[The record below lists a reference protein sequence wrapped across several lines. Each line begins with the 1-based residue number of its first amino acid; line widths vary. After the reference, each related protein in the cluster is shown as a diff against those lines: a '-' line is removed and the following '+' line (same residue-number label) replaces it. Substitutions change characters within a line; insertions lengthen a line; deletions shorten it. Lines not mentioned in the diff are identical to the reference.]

1 MATYTSSQS
10 GNFSATAT
18 WGGSGP
24 PADGDDFNVAS
35 GHTVTIDSGISQP
48 ANGYNDSYVNGIL
61 KNDTSSNTEL
71 RMNGR
76 LIVNSGGLLH
86 LNDNNGACN
95 FTMKIKG
102 TSGNAHGIVQENAAN
117 ANVVMEGKD
126 GMPTTTLSTAEAE
139 NSTSLAFTSAADFA
153 AGEWFAVFDNTT
165 AQSSGSNNSTVNR
178 DEGFVVHDIDSNT
191 VYFRHFVGPDDCTV
205 VNYSGSVLTVD
216 RATVFRKGQYIIVG
230 TGNSR
235 TVAQINSINYPKNEI
250 TLSASVTGN
259 PIGQTVYLTGTQK
272 PHASGEKVR
281 KVATIAVT
289 GDSSSVQNYTVTV
302 ASGTNSYGTGNKY
315 YIAGLSGASPTLSLS
330 EGSTYRFDQSDSSN
344 SGHPLRFSTTANGTH
359 GGGSAY
365 TTGVTYYGTPG
376 TAGAYTQIAVPTG
389 APTLYYYCV
398 NHSGMGGQADTPAS
412 GASSATLTVA
422 DATQFVANDEI
433 WIAAPYTGSG
443 SDTLYNAYEMKHT
456 ISSVSGNVLTLSSAP
471 SYSVQSGAYV
481 TRVTRH
487 LKIMGTSSSDQ
498 PYFRGESYTTNYSRI
513 NIIKDVEFDNWGN
526 TSNNVYAGLVWQGY
540 YNSDASAQSI
550 TLTQTVPENDQAQ
563 WLEGVSLCFAN
574 TRDRSGIY
582 FNGARYAR
590 GRCCFV
596 YKGRNAFYA
605 AWNDGMAFYNNIA
618 AYNNNLAAR
627 LDGQR
632 SNQEFAYNYVNR
644 SYYGLSYS
652 TGQYEAG
659 FGLHHNI
666 VDSTNHYGM
675 TAQAGGN
682 QGLDGFY
689 CNDFKGIRYGFY
701 PYGGA
706 TMLYSRV
713 KEAEI
718 EAVASSGVGNYGG
731 TSQAGSSY
739 EGSPN
744 RGTFG
749 GMKGFV
755 FLEFNF
761 EHDQVAQYTYYLRR
775 TWDHDE
781 QAWAVRRRMY
791 DATGLFGTSV
801 YVPAGVTVRVS
812 CEVKIESG
820 TTVTQYPRIQ
830 AVDNVARQV
839 ENRLG
844 NATAGNTRFSS
855 DRQSVF
861 FTSACIGAFEEK
873 QLTIAAVDHARHVDI
888 GVGSYDGDDQEGFYM
903 RDPII
908 RLDTPYA
915 LPQLGVRNMGMD
927 QNYLTQIRNTFTQQK
942 KRLGGRIR

>member
-61 KNDTSSNTEL
+61 KNDTSANTEL

-139 NSTSLAFTSAADFA
+139 NSTSLAFTSAANFA
-153 AGEWFAVFDNTT
+153 VGEWFSIFDNTT
-165 AQSSGSNNSTVNR
+165 AQSSGANNSTVNR
-178 DEGFVVHDIDSNT
+178 DEGFVVHEISSNT

-205 VNYSGSVLTVD
+205 SSYSGSVLTVN

-230 TGNSR
+230 TGSNR

-259 PIGQTVYLTGTQK
+259 PIGQTIYLTGTQK

-281 KVATIAVT
+281 KVATVT
-289 GDSSSVQNYTVTV
+289 TT
-302 ASGTNSYGTGNKY
+302 ASGTGTT
-315 YIAGLSGASPTLSLS
+315 I
-330 EGSTYRFDQSDSSN
+330 
-344 SGHPLRFSTTANGTH
+344 
-359 GGGSAY
+359 
-365 TTGVTYYGTPG
+365 
-376 TAGAYTQIAVPTG
+376 
-389 APTLYYYCV
+389 
-398 NHSGMGGQADTPAS
+398 
-412 GASSATLTVA
+412 TVA

-456 ISSVSGNVLTLSSAP
+456 ISSVSGNNITLSSAP

-487 LKIMGTSSSDQ
+487 LKIMGTTSSDQ
-498 PYFRGESYTTNYSRI
+498 PYFRGESYTSNYSRI

-540 YNSDASAQSI
+540 YNSDAAGQSI

-582 FNGARYAR
+582 FNGARYAKA
-590 GRCCFV
+590 RCCFV
-596 YKGRNAFYA
+596 YKGHNALYA
-605 AWNDGMAFYNNIA
+605 AWSDGMAFFNSIA
-618 AYNNNLAAR
+618 AYNKNLAAR
-627 LDGQR
+627 LEGQR
-632 SNQEFAYNYVNR
+632 NNNEFAYNYLNR
-644 SYYGLSYS
+644 VYYGGTINPGY
-652 TGQYEAG
+652 YESG
-659 FGLHHNI
+659 FGWHHNHI
-666 VDSTNHYGM
+666 NATNHYGLQM
-675 TAQAGGN
+675 VGCTN
-682 QGLDGFY
+682 YGLDGVY
-689 CNDFKGIRYGFY
+689 CNDFQGIRYGLY
-701 PYGGA
+701 SLGGG

-718 EAVASSGVGNYGG
+718 EAVTSAGVGNYGG
-731 TSQAGSSY
+731 TSQAGQQY
-739 EGSPN
+739 DGLLG
-744 RGTFG
+744 RGQFG
-749 GMKGFV
+749 GHTGIV
-755 FLEFNF
+755 LLEFQF
-761 EHDQVAQYTYYLRR
+761 EHDQVAQYIYYGRR

-791 DATGLFGTSV
+791 DNTSLYGTAI
-801 YVPAGVTVRVS
+801 YVPAGVAVRVS

-830 AVDNVARQV
+830 AVDHIARQA

-844 NATAGNTRFSS
+844 NATTGNTRFSS
-855 DRQSVF
+855 DRQQVY

-873 QLTIAAVDHARHVDI
+873 QLTLAAVDHARHVDI
-888 GVGSYDGDDQEGFYM
+888 GVGSQDGDDQEGFYM

-915 LPQLGVRNMGMD
+915 LPYLGVRNMGMD

-942 KRLGGRIR
+942 KRLGGRLK

>member
-24 PADGDDFNVAS
+24 PADGDKFVVAS

-48 ANGYNDSYVNGIL
+48 TNGYDDSTINGIL
-61 KNDTSSNTEL
+61 KNDTSANTEL

-76 LIVNSGGLLH
+76 LFVNGGGLLH

-95 FTMKIKG
+95 FMMKIKG

-153 AGEWFAVFDNTT
+153 VGEWFAIFDNTT
-165 AQSSGSNNSTVNR
+165 AQSSGANNSTVNR

-205 VNYSGSVLTVD
+205 SSYSGSVLTVN

-230 TGNSR
+230 TGSNR

-259 PIGQTVYLTGTQK
+259 PTGQTIYLTGTQK

-281 KVATIAVT
+281 KVATVT
-289 GDSSSVQNYTVTV
+289 TT
-302 ASGTNSYGTGNKY
+302 ASGTGTT
-315 YIAGLSGASPTLSLS
+315 I
-330 EGSTYRFDQSDSSN
+330 
-344 SGHPLRFSTTANGTH
+344 
-359 GGGSAY
+359 
-365 TTGVTYYGTPG
+365 
-376 TAGAYTQIAVPTG
+376 
-389 APTLYYYCV
+389 
-398 NHSGMGGQADTPAS
+398 
-412 GASSATLTVA
+412 TVA

-456 ISSVSGNVLTLSSAP
+456 ISSVSGNNITLSSAP

-487 LKIMGTSSSDQ
+487 LKIMGSTSSDQ
-498 PYFRGESYTTNYSRI
+498 PYFRGESYTSDYSRI
-513 NIIKDVEFDNWGN
+513 NIIKDVEFHNWGN

-540 YNSDASAQSI
+540 YNSDAAGQSI

-563 WLEGVSLCFAN
+563 WLEGVSLCFTN

-582 FNGARYAR
+582 FNGARYAKA
-590 GRCCFV
+590 RCCFV
-596 YKGRNAFYA
+596 YKGRNGLYG
-605 AWNDGMAFYNNIA
+605 AWNDGMAFFNNIV
-618 AYNNNLAAR
+618 AYNNNVAAR
-627 LDGQR
+627 LEGQR
-632 SNQEFAYNYVNR
+632 NNNEFAYNYLNR
-644 SYYGLSYS
+644 IYYGISVNPGY
-652 TGQYEAG
+652 YEAG

-666 VDSTNHYGM
+666 IDSGTHYGI
-675 TAQAGGN
+675 QIIGGSN
-682 QGLDGFY
+682 YGIDGAY
-689 CNDFKGIRYGFY
+689 CNDFKGMRYGMY
-701 PYGGA
+701 TLGGG
-706 TMLYSRV
+706 TMTYTRV

-718 EAVASSGVGNYGG
+718 EAVTSAGVGDYGG
-731 TSQAGSSY
+731 TSQAGQQY
-739 EGSPN
+739 DGFIG
-744 RGTFG
+744 RGHWG
-749 GMKGFV
+749 GFSGMV
-755 FLEFNF
+755 MPEFNF
-761 EHDQVAQYTYYLRR
+761 EHDQVAQYIYYARR

-781 QAWAVRRRMY
+781 QAWAVRRRQY
-791 DATGLFGTSV
+791 DNATFFGTSV

-820 TTVTQYPRIQ
+820 TTVSQYPRIQ
-830 AVDNVARQV
+830 SVDVVARQA

-844 NATAGNTRFSS
+844 NATPGNTRFSS
-855 DRQSVF
+855 DRTNVH
-861 FTSACIGAFEEK
+861 FTSACVGAWEEK
-873 QLTIAAVDHARHVDI
+873 QLTIAAVDHSRTVDI
-888 GVGSYDGDDQEGFYM
+888 GVGNQHGADQEGFYM

-915 LPQLGVRNMGMD
+915 LPYLGVRNMGMD

-942 KRLGGRIR
+942 KRLGGRIK

>member
-24 PADGDDFNVAS
+24 PADGDKFVVAS

-48 ANGYNDSYVNGIL
+48 ANGYDDSTINGIL
-61 KNDTSSNTEL
+61 KNDTSANTEL

-165 AQSSGSNNSTVNR
+165 AQSSGANNSTVNR

-205 VNYSGSVLTVD
+205 SSYSGSVLTVN

-230 TGNSR
+230 TGSNR

-259 PIGQTVYLTGTQK
+259 PTGQTVYLTGTQK

-281 KVATIAVT
+281 KVATVT
-289 GDSSSVQNYTVTV
+289 TT
-302 ASGTNSYGTGNKY
+302 ASGTGTT
-315 YIAGLSGASPTLSLS
+315 I
-330 EGSTYRFDQSDSSN
+330 
-344 SGHPLRFSTTANGTH
+344 
-359 GGGSAY
+359 
-365 TTGVTYYGTPG
+365 
-376 TAGAYTQIAVPTG
+376 
-389 APTLYYYCV
+389 
-398 NHSGMGGQADTPAS
+398 
-412 GASSATLTVA
+412 TVA

-443 SDTLYNAYEMKHT
+443 SDTTYNAYEMKHT
-456 ISSVSGNVLTLSSAP
+456 ISSVSTNSITLDSAP

-487 LKIMGTSSSDQ
+487 LKIMGTTSSDQ
-498 PYFRGESYTTNYSRI
+498 PYFRGESYTGNYSRI
-513 NIIKDVEFDNWGN
+513 NIIKDVEFHNWGN

-540 YNSDASAQSI
+540 YNSDAAGQSI

-582 FNGARYAR
+582 FNGARYAKA
-590 GRCCFV
+590 RCCFV
-596 YKGRNAFYA
+596 YKSYNAFYG
-605 AWNDGMAFYNNIA
+605 AWSDGHGFFNNIA

-627 LDGQR
+627 LEGQR
-632 SNQEFAYNYVNR
+632 NNNEFAYNYLNR
-644 SYYGLSYS
+644 VYYGGTINPGY
-652 TGQYEAG
+652 YESG
-659 FGLHHNI
+659 FGWHHNHI
-666 VDSTNHYGM
+666 NATSHYGLYM
-675 TAQAGGN
+675 IGCTNWGIDAV
-682 QGLDGFY
+682 Y
-689 CNDFKGIRYGFY
+689 CNDFQGIRYGLY
-701 PYGGA
+701 SIGGG

-718 EAVASSGVGNYGG
+718 EAVASAGVGNYGG
-731 TSQAGSSY
+731 TSQAGQQY
-739 EGSPN
+739 DGYHA
-744 RGTFG
+744 RGQFG
-749 GMKGFV
+749 GHTGIV
-755 FLEFNF
+755 ALEFQF
-761 EHDQVAQYTYYLRR
+761 EHDQVAQYIYYARR

-781 QAWAVRRRMY
+781 QAWAVRRRQVDNTSLY
-791 DATGLFGTSV
+791 GTAI
-801 YVPAGVTVRVS
+801 YVPAGVAVRVS

-820 TTVTQYPRIQ
+820 TTVTVYPKIQ
-830 AVDNVARQV
+830 AVDHIARQA

-855 DRQSVF
+855 DRQSVN
-861 FTSACIGAFEEK
+861 FTSACVGAWEEK
-873 QLTIAAVDHARHVDI
+873 QLTLAARDHARHVDI
-888 GVGSYDGDDQEGFYM
+888 GVGNQDGDDQEGFYM

>member
-61 KNDTSSNTEL
+61 KNDTSANTEL

-153 AGEWFAVFDNTT
+153 VGEWFAVFDNTT
-165 AQSSGSNNSTVNR
+165 AQSDGADNSTVNR

-205 VNYSGSVLTVD
+205 SSYSGSVLTVN

-230 TGNSR
+230 TGSNR
-235 TVAQINSINYPKNEI
+235 TVAQINSIDYTKNEI
-250 TLSASVTGN
+250 TLSTSVTGN
-259 PIGQTVYLTGTQK
+259 PTGQTIYLTGTQK

-281 KVATIAVT
+281 KVATVT
-289 GDSSSVQNYTVTV
+289 TT
-302 ASGTNSYGTGNKY
+302 ASGTGTT
-315 YIAGLSGASPTLSLS
+315 I
-330 EGSTYRFDQSDSSN
+330 
-344 SGHPLRFSTTANGTH
+344 
-359 GGGSAY
+359 
-365 TTGVTYYGTPG
+365 
-376 TAGAYTQIAVPTG
+376 
-389 APTLYYYCV
+389 
-398 NHSGMGGQADTPAS
+398 
-412 GASSATLTVA
+412 TVA

-443 SDTLYNAYEMKHT
+443 TDTTYNAYEMKHT
-456 ISSVSGNVLTLSSAP
+456 ISSVSTNSITLDSAP

-526 TSNNVYAGLVWQGY
+526 TSNNNYSGLVWQGSF
-540 YNSDASAQSI
+540 NSDAAGQSI
-550 TLTQTVPENDQAQ
+550 TLTQTVPENDQAP
-563 WLEGVSLCFAN
+563 WLEGISLCFAN
-574 TRDRSGIY
+574 TRDRSGMY
-582 FNGARYAR
+582 FNAAKHAK

-596 YKGRNAFYA
+596 YKSYNAFYA
-605 AWNDGMAFYNNIA
+605 AWADGHGFFNNIA
-618 AYNNNLAAR
+618 AYNSNLAGR

-632 SNQEFAYNYVNR
+632 NNQEFAYNYINR

-652 TGQYEAG
+652 TGEYESG

-666 VDSTNHYGM
+666 VDCTNHYGM
-675 TAQAGGN
+675 TANAGGN

-701 PYGGA
+701 SYGGA

-713 KEAEI
+713 KEAEYD
-718 EAVASSGVGNYGG
+718 AVASSGVGNYGG
-731 TSQAGSSY
+731 TSQVGSSY
-739 EGSPN
+739 EGSMN
-744 RGTFG
+744 RGSFG

-761 EHDQVAQYTYYLRR
+761 EHDQVAQYIYYARR

-781 QAWAVRRRMY
+781 QAWAVRRRNA
-791 DATGLFGTSV
+791 DGTFVFGTAV

-812 CEVKIESG
+812 CEVKAESG
-820 TTVTQYPRIQ
+820 TSFTQYPKIQ
-830 AVDNVARQV
+830 AVDNLASQS

-855 DRQSVF
+855 DRQATF
-861 FTSACIGAFEEK
+861 FTSACVGAWEEK
-873 QLTIAAVDHARHVDI
+873 QLTIAAIDHARHVDI